1 MTLLDDDGLAT
12 TAQCFTEPSAMVI
25 QQQQSEGTSRMFT
38 FLCSAALGLLAFF
51 LAKVY
56 KRAHDAFPSFAPLY
70 ADVSVLESLA
80 EAQQKELA
88 AMRGWRS
95 LSITAHCILAKNC
108 GWTVPCSQAR
118 SVMGSAINTVAF
130 PAPQMSR
137 RYYQDELQQRSD
149 MKTLITSANESIPAL
164 FVRAQRSM
172 NFLSAPPPTILYS
185 HGNAED
191 LGLVMDYVDALAH
204 FTGSD
209 VLSYEY
215 VGYSLSKQHGH
226 TPSEAGCIRSIDAA
240 WRYLTEQEKIHPR
253 RIVIF
258 GRSIGSGPSVDLAS
272 RSKVEGSEHSP
283 LDVAGVILQSPLES
297 GARAVLGSTVAW
309 LGYSLDIFRNYEK
322 IEKITAPVAIMHG
335 TSDEVVPYANGQE
348 LLEQSDSEAERSSAS
363 GRRIWRV
370 AVLLGGLALVAA
382 AVWSVGRSKVR
393 SGSRDLVD
401 LGDRVGSCR
410 TVSSSMGSG
419 LWGFR
424 AFGEVGVV
432 ALEEISCFESG
443 MFYADP
449 IKMDGT
455 ERTVE
460 FTADACQQRCQV
472 VEDCAHFTFWPDG
485 GCLLT
490 GDISYPKA
498 APAKYAAT
506 LSGPKFCGAGD
517 DDDGEDDVVT
527 PEADSSG
534 SSGSSGLVTPG
545 SSGLVAPEPAA
556 LPTLPPAAESKPAIA
571 AVAGVNGTTC
581 SLYPACVAAGIK
593 DILEIGVTFLCRFA
607 NLPIGEEGDCCPNA
621 DQVSLGC
628 CNGFPK
634 QVEEVKIMEG
644 TECSLFPACVAWAAA
659 QASKA
664 VASNRDSLRS
674 RQSLA
679 LHQKLQNKYDPLW
692 LEGYGHNN
700 MPQDE
705 CFDYV
710 KSFLRSVGEGKEK
723 TVPTAQ

>member
-1 MTLLDDDGLAT
+1 MA
-12 TAQCFTEPSAMVI
+12 S
-25 QQQQSEGTSRMFT
+25 QQFS
-38 FLCSAALGLLAFF
+38 
-51 LAKVY
+51 
-56 KRAHDAFPSFAPLY
+56 D
-70 ADVSVLESLA
+70 LE
-80 EAQQKELA
+80 
-88 AMRGWRS
+88 
-95 LSITAHCILAKNC
+95 
-108 GWTVPCSQAR
+108 
-118 SVMGSAINTVAF
+118 
-130 PAPQMSR
+130 
-137 RYYQDELQQRSD
+137 
-149 MKTLITSANESIPAL
+149 
-164 FVRAQRSM
+164 
-172 NFLSAPPPTILYS
+172 
-185 HGNAED
+185 
-191 LGLVMDYVDALAH
+191 
-204 FTGSD
+204 
-209 VLSYEY
+209 
-215 VGYSLSKQHGH
+215 
-226 TPSEAGCIRSIDAA
+226 
-240 WRYLTEQEKIHPR
+240 
-253 RIVIF
+253 
-258 GRSIGSGPSVDLAS
+258 
-272 RSKVEGSEHSP
+272 
-283 LDVAGVILQSPLES
+283 
-297 GARAVLGSTVAW
+297 
-309 LGYSLDIFRNYEK
+309 
-322 IEKITAPVAIMHG
+322 
-335 TSDEVVPYANGQE
+335 E

-393 SGSRDLVD
+393 SGSR
-401 LGDRVGSCR
+401 
-410 TVSSSMGSG
+410 
-419 LWGFR
+419 
-424 AFGEVGVV
+424 GVV

-556 LPTLPPAAESKPAIA
+556 LPTLPPAVPAASTWGAADAESKPAIA

-593 DILEIGVTFLCRFA
+593 
-607 NLPIGEEGDCCPNA
+607 EGDCCPNA

-644 TECSLFPACVAWAAA
+644 TECSLFPACVALNITAGA
-659 QASKA
+659 
-664 VASNRDSLRS
+664 
-674 RQSLA
+674 
-679 LHQKLQNKYDPLW
+679 
-692 LEGYGHNN
+692 
-700 MPQDE
+700 
-705 CFDYV
+705 CC
-710 KSFLRSVGEGKEK
+710 
-723 TVPTAQ
+723 PTADGVQLGCCASI